1 MTTRQELT
9 EAVSSY
15 LHDHFPKADIAVKTD
30 GLTGSAV
37 FTITE
42 DAVARQVEVTKRWLD
57 GQDAGVSLPDAI
69 RQWGLAKA
77 IRGVEANGLLRV
89 GMDGFEQVS

>member
-15 LHDHFPKADIAVKTD
+15 LTDHFPNADITVKTD
-30 GLTGSAV
+30 GLTANAV

-42 DAVARQVEVTKRWLD
+42 GGVARHVEVTKRWLD
-57 GQDAGVSLPDAI
+57 GDDAGVSLPDAI

-77 IRGVEANGLLRV
+77 IRGLEANGVLRV
-89 GMDGFEQVS
+89 GMEGFEKVS